1 MGFRAGLLFSFFLCC
16 AHAPYARAEDA
27 TVSAKA
33 SEKIDS
39 LKKWF
44 GGWKVALKKKAVQS
58 RYRRG
63 ISLTSVAAVRG
74 AKQAD
79 ADPARPYWK
88 GTWSDQKAANRLKER
103 EEQTAIVDLIIEGK
117 YPEAEKAM
125 DGFVKNHPKSSYLA
139 EIEEARV
146 KLAELKNAE
155 AAPSE
160 TLPAAPPAESAVA
173 PAKPLAEPEQAV
185 SKEPDTPPAAEEKKK
200 VSEPQA
206 EAAKIPT
213 DSPKSS
219 AGADAAPKTAGE

>member
-1 MGFRAGLLFSFFLCC
+1 MRFRAGFLFSFFLCC
-16 AHAPYARAEDA
+16 AHAPYARAADA
-27 TVSAKA
+27 AVSAKA

-39 LKKWF
+39 LRKWF

-125 DGFVKNHPKSSYLA
+125 DSFVKNHPKSSYLA

-155 AAPSE
+155 AAS
-160 TLPAAPPAESAVA
+160 
-173 PAKPLAEPEQAV
+173 PE
-185 SKEPDTPPAAEEKKK
+185 TPPAAEEKKT
-200 VSEPQA
+200 VSEPQP